1 MQPFQKTSSNA
12 SRYQS
17 FNEANRST
25 WLPLTLLNNRSRL
38 SLKHSLLH
46 FGGLPLGLRWLT
58 YAIRTCL
65 GGAETCPRMT
75 FPRYWRARMW
85 PASIEIEGVSSSS
98 KWSTFAQIPCTMQI
112 TELSLLH
119 SKTAMWIICLMWS
132 RQTWMQVLLHFLT
145 CGGKESS
152 SQEDKRNG
160 YYLDL
165 WGTS

>member
-25 WLPLTLLNNRSRL
+25 WMPLTLLNNRSRL

-46 FGGLPLGLRWLT
+46 FEGLPLGLWWLT

-75 FPRYWRARMW
+75 FPRYWRARM
-85 PASIEIEGVSSSS
+85 SIIVCIVGILQNRSHNCSLVIRCSFTSHIVSFRMRRICKLMALCSLFCGVC
-98 KWSTFAQIPCTMQI
+98 TLPTIHIPT
-112 TELSLLH
+112 
-119 SKTAMWIICLMWS
+119 
-132 RQTWMQVLLHFLT
+132 R
-145 CGGKESS
+145 ESW
-152 SQEDKRNG
+152 
-160 YYLDL
+160 LVVP
-165 WGTS
+165 WTP